1 MIYIKHFF
9 KGFKKA
15 MDWFFDPSEY
25 SGLIVN
31 ITFYLICAIILF
43 IQSNF
48 VLGAGFIFGG
58 FSGIISYLYNTR
70 YTNKLLTILGL
81 LNSVITLGI
90 LIIYFI
96 YFV

>member
-9 KGFKKA
+9 KGFEKV

-31 ITFYLICAIILF
+31 TTFYLICAIILF

-48 VLGAGFIFGG
+48 VLGAGFIFGS
-58 FSGIISYLYNTR
+58 FSGIISFLYNTK
-70 YTNKLLTILGL
+70 YTNKLVATLGL
-81 LNSVITLGI
+81 LNSIITLGI
-90 LIIYFI
+90 LIVYFI
-96 YFV
+96 YFL